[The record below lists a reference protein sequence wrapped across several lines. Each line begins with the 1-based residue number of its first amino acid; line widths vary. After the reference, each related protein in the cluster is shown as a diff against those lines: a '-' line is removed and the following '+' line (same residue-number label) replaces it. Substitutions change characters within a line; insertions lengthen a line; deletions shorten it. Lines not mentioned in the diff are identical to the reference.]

1 MEEKVREGRE
11 LEVKCRRIEVEGKG
25 KGKRSMRFIFF
36 SYLYLRMK
44 DNMKRREE
52 TVIGKKIRGS
62 IKEIRLKER
71 IGANSKGQKYACF
84 IFLSLR
90 KKENEENRNG
100 GENNR
105 AKRHES

>member
-25 KGKRSMRFIFF
+25 EGKKYAFHFF